1 VSANIPDVS
10 TPDVNA
16 SSASIAGET
25 TLSPDAREALIDRLT
40 AMADDELVLGHRD
53 AEWTGHG
60 PILEED
66 IALAN
71 LAQDEIGHAMT
82 WYGLRTELDGSD
94 ADRLVYFRDAPAY
107 RNAWLVE
114 RPRGDWAF
122 TMVRQFLF
130 DTYEAELLSRLRE
143 SAHAPLAEA
152 AAKVVREETFHLRH
166 SGLWL
171 ERLARGTDESRARL
185 ETAIDALWPLMPQLL
200 APLPGDATLVE
211 AGIWPE
217 PKALEDAVMARVRAA
232 FAAVDVTLPALPA
245 FTADADRTAAAGR
258 TAAAAA
264 GRAADPRSTHPGGL
278 ADMLAKMQSVARA
291 DPGADGW

>member
-1 VSANIPDVS
+1 VSAN
-10 TPDVNA
+10 TPNAAAPNAATPNANA
-16 SSASIAGET
+16 SSASV
-25 TLSPDAREALIDRLT
+25 PDATALRPDVREALIDRLT

-152 AAKVVREETFHLRH
+152 AAKVLREETFHLRH

-185 ETAIDALWPLMPQLL
+185 AAATDVLWPLMPQLL
-200 APLPGDATLVE
+200 APLPGDPVLVE
-211 AGIWPE
+211 TGIWPE
-217 PKALEDAVMARVRAA
+217 PRALEDAVMARVRAA
-232 FAAVDVTLPALPA
+232 FAAVDVMLPALPA
-245 FTADADRTAAAGR
+245 FASDAGRIADGAAGR
-258 TAAAAA
+258 P
-264 GRAADPRSTHPGGL
+264 ADPRSTHPGGL

>member
-1 VSANIPDVS
+1 MSANTKANAPAN
-10 TPDVNA
+10 TP
-16 SSASIAGET
+16 SATA
-25 TLSPDAREALIDRLT
+25 LRPAVREALIDRLT

-130 DTYEAELLSRLRE
+130 DTYEAELLQRLRE
-143 SAHAPLAEA
+143 SGHAPLAEA

-166 SGLWL
+166 SGMWL

-185 ETAIDALWPLMPQLL
+185 EAAIAALWPLMPQLL

-211 AGIWPE
+211 AGIWPD
-217 PKALEDAVMARVRAA
+217 PGALEDAVMARVRAA
-232 FAAVDVTLPALPA
+232 FAAVDVTLPELPA
-245 FTADADRTAAAGR
+245 FEADAGR
-258 TAAAAA
+258 TTDATA
-264 GRAADPRSTHPGGL
+264 GQAADPRSTHPGGL

-291 DPGADGW
+291 DPGAEGW

>member
-1 VSANIPDVS
+1 MSEGA
-10 TPDVNA
+10 TTA
-16 SSASIAGET
+16 T
-25 TLSPDAREALIDRLT
+25 TLHPAVRDALIDRLT

-94 ADRLVYFRDAPAY
+94 ADELVYFRDAPAY

-130 DTYEAELLSRLRE
+130 DAYEAELLRRLHD
-143 SAHAPLAEA
+143 STYAPLAEA
-152 AAKVVREETFHLRH
+152 ATKVAREEIFHLRH
-166 SGLWL
+166 SGLWI
-171 ERLARGTDESRARL
+171 ERLARGTDESRRRL
-185 ETAIDALWPLMPQLL
+185 TNAVETSWPLMPQLL
-200 APLPGDATLVE
+200 APLPGDAALV
-211 AGIWPE
+211 ADGIWPDS
-217 PKALEDAVMARVRAA
+217 PALRDAVVARVRAA
-232 FAAVDVTLPALPA
+232 FASVDIALPDLPA
-245 FTADADRTAAAGR
+245 FDAHGGQVRDGAADA
-258 TAAAAA
+258 
-264 GRAADPRSTHPGGL
+264 AADPRATHPGGL

-291 DPGADGW
+291 DPDAEGW